1 MNVDFG
7 KTVENVRKNSDIKV
21 ATIERRNY
29 LVSEPNFHTTNFF
42 TENLLATEMK
52 KTEIYINLS
61 IQDRF
66 TQVYSGSVQV
76 QILLVTCQRFA
87 MVRISDNGPDWK

>member
-1 MNVDFG
+1 MNADFG
-7 KTVENVRKNSDIKV
+7 KTMGNVRKNRDIKV

-52 KTEIYINLS
+52 KTEIYIHLS

-76 QILLVTCQRFA
+76 QILLATCQRFA
-87 MVRISDNGPDWK
+87 MVSISDNGPDWK